1 MNELL
6 NLDLSGE
13 TLREMAE
20 INPDIMDLSS
30 DEIKEKIE
38 ILKLLGCRDN
48 QVLNIISSNPL
59 YLSRLNSDVVSLIS
73 YLNEVGFTCLRI
85 LFDSNPYILNLD
97 VFEVRDY
104 IDGRIKNGET
114 LEDIVDDLD
123 SNTYLFNEM

>member
-13 TLREMAE
+13 TLREMVE

-30 DEIKEKIE
+30 DEVKEKVE
-38 ILKLLGCRDN
+38 LLKLLGCRDN
-48 QVLNIISSNPL
+48 QILNIISSNPM
-59 YLSRLNSDVVSLIS
+59 YLSRLNSDLISLIN
-73 YLNEVGFTCLRI
+73 YLSEIGFTCLRI
-85 LFDSNPYILNLD
+85 LFDSNPSILNLD
-97 VFEVRDY
+97 VFEVRNY
-104 IDGRIKNGET
+104 IDNRMKNGET